1 MKFENSCV
9 IQIPSEKLWDYV
21 TVIPN
26 VATCLPGVEAVNALE
41 DGKFTGV
48 LALKVGV
55 VKLRLTGKI
64 TIEMM
69 DRERRL
75 AAMIVQ
81 AADERISGL
90 IQGKLTLNLEEL
102 AAEETKLIVGTDLNL
117 FGKIGEFGQPIIK
130 KKADQIMAEFAK
142 NVASG
147 VAGVGTPTPL

>member
-9 IQIPSEKLWDYV
+9 IQMPSEKLWDYV

-26 VATCLPGVEAVNALE
+26 VATCLPGVESVNPLE

-102 AAEETKLIVGTDLNL
+102 AAEQTKLTVGTDLNL

-130 KKADQIMAEFAK
+130 KKADQIMAEFAR
-142 NVASG
+142 NVANG
-147 VAGVGTPTPL
+147 VAGVGNPSPL

>member
-9 IQIPSEKLWDYV
+9 IQMPSEKLWDYV

-26 VATCLPGVEAVNALE
+26 VATCLPGVESVNPLE

-102 AAEETKLIVGTDLNL
+102 AAEQTKLTVGTDLNL

-142 NVASG
+142 NVANG
-147 VAGVGTPTPL
+147 VAGVGNPSPL